1 VISIVLNAVYLALLA
16 IASPWLVYQSVRYGK
31 YREGF
36 RAKLLGDVPRRHGER
51 YCIWW
56 HAVSVGEVNLLE
68 TLIAETKQQRPD
80 CQCVISTTTAAGYAL
95 AQKKYPDLSV
105 FYCPLDFSWAV
116 RNAVSRI
123 RPDVLSL
130 VELELWPN
138 LIRAAK
144 SRGARVA
151 VVNGRLSQHSYRG
164 YRRLRWFWKAVLNQ
178 VDLIAA
184 QNDDYA
190 ERFIDLGAPQPRV
203 YVTGSTKF
211 DGAQTERTNPATVAL
226 AKLAGIEPE
235 DIVFLAGS
243 TQDGEEQ
250 IALDVYQALAAE
262 EPRLRL
268 ILVPRHPQRF
278 DSVAGQLNRAG
289 VDWVRRSQLTDETT
303 SAASRV
309 LLVDAVGELG
319 AWWGTAHIA
328 FVGGSLGSRGG
339 QNMIEPAGYGAAVS
353 FGPNTRNFRDI
364 VETLLASDAAVVV
377 RNRDDL
383 LAFVR
388 QALNSPDWAAQ
399 LGHRAQQLVQHQKGA
414 TKRTIDL
421 IIRLNKHQIHGQHA
435 A

>member
-1 VISIVLNAVYLALLA
+1 LLNAVYLLLLVL
-16 IASPWLVYQSVRYGK
+16 ASPWLAYKSLRYGK

-36 RAKLLGDVPRRHGER
+36 RAKLLGDVPRRNGDR

-56 HAVSVGEVNLLE
+56 HAVSVGEVNLLG
-68 TLIAETKQQRPD
+68 TLLVETKRQHPNYD
-80 CQCVISTTTAAGYAL
+80 CVISTTTAAGYAL
-95 AQKKYPDLSV
+95 ARKKYPEYSV
-105 FYCPLDFSWAV
+105 FYCPLDFSWSV
-116 RNAVSRI
+116 RNAVGRI
-123 RPDVLSL
+123 RPDVLAL

-138 LIRAAK
+138 LIRAVK
-144 SRGARVA
+144 SRDGQVA

-164 YRRLRWFWKAVLNQ
+164 YRRMRWFWIAVLNQ

-190 ERFIDLGAPQPRV
+190 ERFINLGAPRPRV

-211 DGAQTERTNPATVAL
+211 DGAQTDRANPATSAL
-226 AKLAGIEPE
+226 AKLAGIASD

-243 TQDGEEQ
+243 TQEGEEE
-250 IALDVYQALAAE
+250 IALDVFQMLGTE

-268 ILVPRHPQRF
+268 ILVPRHPERF
-278 DSVAGQLNRAG
+278 DHVAQRLDRSGIA
-289 VDWVRRSQLTDETT
+289 WSRRSQLSDAMADGT
-303 SAASRV
+303 SRV
-309 LLVDAVGELG
+309 LLVDVVGELS
-319 AWWGTAHIA
+319 AWWGTAHVA
-328 FVGGSLGSRGG
+328 LVGGSLGSRGG

-364 VETLLASDAAVVV
+364 VETLLANDAAVVV

-388 QALNSPDWAAQ
+388 RTLNDPDWAAG
-399 LGHRAQQLVQHQKGA
+399 LGQRARQLVRHQRGA

-421 IIRLNKHQIHGQHA
+421 LTRLSRHQVHGRHA